1 MRLDKLTIKS
11 QELIQNSQALAGK
24 HNNQQIEPEHLLASM
39 LVEQEGI
46 ARSML
51 RKLGVSPDAVGQDL
65 ALAID
70 RLPKVSG
77 AGDVYISARTKKV
90 LDAAFAEASKMKDQY
105 VSIEHL
111 LLAITDEKSAEAA
124 RILSRQG
131 VTRESILKV
140 LMEIRG
146 SQRITDPNP
155 EEKYQALDKFSRD
168 LTDLARLGKLDP
180 VIGRDDEVRR
190 IVQVLSRRTK
200 NNPVLI
206 GEPGVGKTA
215 IVEGLAQ
222 RIVAGDVSETLK
234 NRRLVALDM
243 GSLIAGAKYRG
254 EFEDRLKAVLKE
266 VEEAEGQIILF
277 IDELHT
283 LVGAG
288 ASEGAMDASNMLKP
302 ALARGTLRCVGAT
315 TLNEYRKYIE
325 KDAALER
332 RFQPVMVLE
341 PSVEDTISILRGL
354 KEKYEV
360 HHGVRIQDSAI
371 VAAATLSERYISDR
385 FLPDKAIDLID
396 ECASKL
402 RIEIDS
408 MPSEIDEVQRKIT
421 QLEIER
427 EALKKETDAASK
439 ERLAKLEAELASLQE
454 DIHNMKAHWRNE
466 KDLIQTIRKIKGQQE
481 QLGIEEQQA
490 EREGNL
496 AKVAEIRYG
505 KASDLKR
512 QLDEAN
518 RKLADLQQ
526 VRKMLKEEVDAEDIA
541 EVVSRWTGI
550 PVSKMLEGE
559 REKLVFMEDRL
570 AERVIGQAEAIAAVA
585 NSVRRARSGLQDPNR
600 PIGSFIFM
608 GPTGVGKTELAKALA
623 EFIFDNEQ
631 AMVRIDMS
639 EYMEKHAVSRLIG
652 APPGYVGYEE
662 GGYLTEAVRRR
673 PYSVVLFDEIEK
685 AHPEVFNVL
694 LQILDDGRMTDGH
707 GRTVDFKNTL
717 IIMTSNIGSQWIQE
731 LGVGRRKEMEARIT
745 EALRANFKP
754 EFLNRIDETIIFHNL
769 NPDQIGRIVDIQMER
784 LRRRLGDLHIEL
796 ALTDRARDFI
806 AAKGY
811 DPIYGARP
819 LKRAL
824 QQYIENP
831 LSMEI
836 LKGSIREGSRI
847 EADATGERIVFQPVD
862 RLKAEGE

>member
-1 MRLDKLTIKS
+1 MRFDKFTIKS
-11 QELIQNSQALAGK
+11 QELIQSAQSLAAQ
-24 HNNQQIEPEHLLASM
+24 HNNQQMEPEHLLAAM
-39 LVEQEGI
+39 LGKTEGI
-46 ARSML
+46 AGAML
-51 RKLGVSPDAVGQDL
+51 RKLGVSPAQVVQEADAAV
-65 ALAID
+65 AK
-70 RLPKVSG
+70 LPSVSG
-77 AGDVYISARTKKV
+77 AGMGEVYISPKTKTV
-90 LDAAFAEASKMKDQY
+90 LEQAFAEATTMKDEY
-105 VSIEHL
+105 VSIEHI
-111 LLAITDEKSAEAA
+111 LLALCDKKGGEAA
-124 RILSRQG
+124 RILAG
-131 VTRESILKV
+131 NGITREVILKA
-140 LMEIRG
+140 LIEIRG
-146 SQRITDPNP
+146 KQRITDPNP
-155 EEKYQALDKFSRD
+155 EEKYQALEKFSRN

-180 VIGRDDEVRR
+180 VIGRDDEIRR

-243 GSLIAGAKYRG
+243 GALIAGAKYRG

-266 VEEAEGQIILF
+266 VETAEGEIILF

-283 LVGAG
+283 VVGAG
-288 ASEGAMDASNMLKP
+288 AAEGAVDASNMLKP

-332 RFQPVMVLE
+332 RFQPVFVGE
-341 PSVEDTISILRGL
+341 PTVEDTISILRGL

-360 HHGVRIQDSAI
+360 HHGVRIKDSAI
-371 VAAATLSERYISDR
+371 VAAATLSHRYIADR

-408 MPSEIDEVQRKIT
+408 MPAEIDEIQRKIT
-421 QLEIER
+421 QSEIER
-427 EALKKETDAASK
+427 QALKKETDPASR
-439 ERLAKLEAELASLQE
+439 ERLKKLEAELADMNDEL
-454 DIHNMKAHWRNE
+454 MKMKGHWQNE
-466 KDLIQTIRKIKGQQE
+466 KDLIQTIREIKEDQE
-481 QLGIEEQQA
+481 QLNTEAQLA

-496 AKVAEIRYG
+496 ARVAEIRYG
-505 KASDLKR
+505 KALELQK
-512 QLDEAN
+512 QLEEAN
-518 RKLADLQQ
+518 QKLSELQQ
-526 VRKMLKEEVDAEDIA
+526 SSKMLKEEVDDEDVA

-559 REKLVFMEDRL
+559 RDKLLRMEDRL
-570 AERVIGQAEAIAAVA
+570 HRRVIGQDEAVSAVSNA
-585 NSVRRARSGLQDPNR
+585 VRRARSGLQDPNR

-623 EFIFDNEQ
+623 EFIFDSDQ
-631 AMVRIDMS
+631 AIVRIDMS
-639 EYMEKHAVSRLIG
+639 EYMEKHSVARLIG

-685 AHPEVFNVL
+685 AHPEVFNVM

-707 GRTVDFKNTL
+707 GRTVDFKNT
-717 IIMTSNIGSQWIQE
+717 IVIMTSNVGSQWIQE
-731 LGVGRRKEMEARIT
+731 LVGADRQEMEKRVT
-745 EALRANFKP
+745 DALRASFKP
-754 EFLNRIDETIIFHNL
+754 EFLNRIDEIIIFQSLTLDEIVNV
-769 NPDQIGRIVDIQMER
+769 VDIQIDK
-784 LRRRLGDLHIEL
+784 LGRRLADRNIEL
-796 ALTDRARDFI
+796 ILSDGAKAFI
-806 AAKGY
+806 ARQGY
-811 DPIYGARP
+811 DPVYGARP
-819 LKRAL
+819 LKRVI

-831 LSMEI
+831 LSLEI
-836 LKGSIREGSRI
+836 LGGRIPDGARVSAETEG
-847 EADATGERIVFQPVD
+847 DKIVFKTV
-862 RLKAEGE
+862 